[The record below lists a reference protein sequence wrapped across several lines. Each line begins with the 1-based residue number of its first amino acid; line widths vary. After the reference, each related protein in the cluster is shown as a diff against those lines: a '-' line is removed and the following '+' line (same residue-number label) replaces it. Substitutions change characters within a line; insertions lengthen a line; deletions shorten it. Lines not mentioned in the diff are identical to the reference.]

1 MSYIY
6 LSEYN
11 GANRTA
17 QVFRKDGTTM
27 FYVKCFQHS
36 QELRQAPFQT
46 EFEAEDFAE
55 DWVLETINEEK

>member
-11 GANRTA
+11 GPNRTA
-17 QVFRKDGTTM
+17 QVFRKLGTTM
-27 FYVKCFQHS
+27 FYVKCFDQS
-36 QELRQAPFQT
+36 KELHQASFQT